1 MKSTALTHRT
11 STGLII
17 YNMVEDDVKAITED
31 QSNATMIF
39 NSRIGLAGKVE
50 LF

>member
-17 YNMVEDDVKAITED
+17 YNMIEDDVKAITED
-31 QSNATMIF
+31 QSNANAEK
-39 NSRIGLAGKVE
+39 NSRLGIANQVTY
-50 LF
+50 F